1 MHWGLLIVGLF
12 PPDANRSLKR
22 GKLNSKLAAV
32 FLPYK
37 RMKAQFPTLEK
48 WPLLLPYYWLKRITY
63 FLKGDMR
70 KNLRILDYS
79 NVDETDY
86 EEMKRF
92 FKAGGILESV
102 LKK

>member
-1 MHWGLLIVGLF
+1 MGG
-12 PPDANRSLKR
+12 SLKM

-48 WPLLLPYYWLKRITY
+48 LPILLPYYWLIRIIH
-63 FLKGDMR
+63 FLKGDMHKIR
-70 KNLRILDYS
+70 RMLDYRDV
-79 NVDETDY
+79 NETDY

-92 FKAGGILESV
+92 FEAGGILESV